1 MRDILHK
8 HGDKMERNNFFDL
21 HVYTNN
27 TDGGNDKVS
36 FLCETAVA
44 KQLRAVAFTDICD
57 IAAFSARDSHRRLR
71 HSFFD
76 TAKAKQLFCDSLMVL
91 SGIEFANV
99 LFNPQQAAKVLLK
112 QEYDIVLT
120 SVTQIRT
127 EPNTLSPDAGDKN
140 ALLTFAEE
148 YCAELK
154 SVIKNT
160 DFDVLSRIMLPF
172 RNYNGEIASAE
183 DAFADVMKAL
193 AERQC
198 ALEINTKDLVG
209 SERVRDFYFTLIQMF
224 KSSGGRYVTVGSESY
239 CNDEVGNAVDI
250 GMSAAAR
257 AGFSEITLF
266 ERRIPYTIPI

>member
-1 MRDILHK
+1 
-8 HGDKMERNNFFDL
+8 MERNNFFDL

-36 FLCETAVA
+36 FLCETASA
-44 KQLRAVAFTDICD
+44 KHLRAVAFTDICD
-57 IAAFSARDSHRRLR
+57 IAAFTARDSLRRLR

-99 LFNPQQAAKVLLK
+99 LSNPQQAAKVLLK

-120 SVTQIRT
+120 SITQT
-127 EPNTLSPDAGDKN
+127 KNTPDMSTLAAADKN
-140 ALLTFAEE
+140 ALMTFTEE

-154 SVIKNT
+154 SLIENT
-160 DFDVLSRIMLPF
+160 DFDVLSRIMFPF
-172 RNYNGEIASAE
+172 RNIQIDPAFTA
-183 DAFADVMKAL
+183 DAFEDILKSL
-193 AERQC
+193 AKKQC

-209 SERVRDFYFTLIQMF
+209 SEKVRNFYFTVIKMF
-224 KSSGGRYVTVGSESY
+224 RAAGGKYVTVGSESY
-239 CNDEVGNAVDI
+239 YNEEVGNAIDV
-250 GMSAAAR
+250 GMATAAR

-266 ERRIPYTIPI
+266 ERRTPYTIPI